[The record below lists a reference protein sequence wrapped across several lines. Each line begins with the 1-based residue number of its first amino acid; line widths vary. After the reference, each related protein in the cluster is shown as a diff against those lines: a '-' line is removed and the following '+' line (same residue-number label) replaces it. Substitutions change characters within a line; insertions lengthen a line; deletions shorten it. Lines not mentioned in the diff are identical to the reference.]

1 MEQHSKQ
8 SGGSATNSAHNVFFY
23 ARLKLTGIY
32 VLILAVI
39 LIGFSAYL
47 YQAVK
52 VNLLDAL
59 DGEFV
64 DAPSQFNYSE
74 RTLHSVEIDLIIVDI
89 IILIVAAGA
98 SYVLAGYTLKPI
110 QRALEAQRKFSENAS
125 HELRT
130 PLAVMKS
137 DIEVL
142 LRNQNPSKENVHAV
156 LASNIE
162 EIDRMTKM
170 SEDLL
175 MIARSENNTL
185 SFGEI
190 NNVAEIVTN
199 TAEKMKSIA
208 SEKGVSINIKSDEPI
223 EVKGNKDALE
233 RTVMNLIKNAIEHTP
248 KGGSITVNTAKG
260 GPDALITIADTG
272 TGIDEKDLPHI
283 LSRFYKGDGSQGSG
297 LGLSIVKELVS
308 EHGGNIN
315 IISAKGE
322 GTTITISLPLLS

>member
-1 MEQHSKQ
+1 MEQKLKQ
-8 SGGSATNSAHNVFFY
+8 SGGLATNSAHNVFLY

-52 VNLLDAL
+52 VNLSDAL

-64 DAPSQFNYSE
+64 DAPSQLNYSE
-74 RTLHSVEIDLIIVDI
+74 RTLHSVEIDLIIVDF

-98 SYVLAGYTLKPI
+98 SFVLAGYTLSPI
-110 QRALEAQRKFSENAS
+110 QKALEAQRKFSENAS

-142 LRNQNPSKENVHAV
+142 LRNQNPSKENIRSV
-156 LASNIE
+156 LTSNIE
-162 EIDRMTKM
+162 EIERMTKM

-175 MIARSENNTL
+175 IIARSENNRL
-185 SFGEI
+185 SFGEK
-190 NNVAEIVTN
+190 NNVAEIVN
-199 TAEKMKSIA
+199 CTAEKMKSIA
-208 SEKGVSINIKSDEPI
+208 SEKGVTINIKAKDPI

-233 RTVMNLIKNAIEHTP
+233 RIAMNIIKNAIEHTP
-248 KGGSITVNTAKG
+248 NGGSVTVNTAKG
-260 GPDALITIADTG
+260 SLDALITISDTG

-283 LSRFYKGDGSQGSG
+283 FNRFYKGEGSQGSG
-297 LGLSIVKELVS
+297 LGLSIVKELVN
-308 EHGGNIN
+308 EHGGSIH

-322 GTTITISLPLLS
+322 GTTIAISLPMFS